1 MAGSD
6 CQRTPFCTAV
16 IRREDQM
23 ASRVIHY
30 IVGQLAAE
38 RISLKNPEDF
48 IFGNLLPDCVDGP
61 GGRKGAKARSHF
73 WHYDTKNHTKG
84 QNWHLFWDKYE
95 CHREDELYLGYMCH
109 LVTDAVWL
117 RHLIFP
123 LKKRDKDGIW
133 SMEILYRDY
142 HRLNELLRKD
152 FQPAMPELL
161 WQKNDIEEADRSV
174 WEDFR
179 QELLKEL
186 WEDTGAREEDLEIM
200 RYDFILDF
208 LQKAVNT
215 VVEEIEAKKAQQ
227 KGRDPREFY
236 VPDDK

>member
-1 MAGSD
+1 
-6 CQRTPFCTAV
+6 
-16 IRREDQM
+16 
-23 ASRVIHY
+23 
-30 IVGQLAAE
+30 
-38 RISLKNPEDF
+38 
-48 IFGNLLPDCVDGP
+48 
-61 GGRKGAKARSHF
+61 
-73 WHYDTKNHTKG
+73 
-84 QNWHLFWDKYE
+84 
-95 CHREDELYLGYMCH
+95 MCH

-152 FQPAMPELL
+152 FQPAMPELI
-161 WQKNDIEEADRSV
+161 WRKNDIEEADRSV

-179 QELLKEL
+179 QELRKEL
-186 WEDTGAREEDLEIM
+186 REDTGAREEDLEIM
-200 RYDFILDF
+200 RYDFILNF

-215 VVEEIEAKKAQQ
+215 VVEEIEAKRAQQ

-236 VPDDK
+236 VPDDE